1 MINKTKILITTGIF
15 PPDIGGPATY
25 AELVAGALAERGF
38 SVRVVSYLNRS
49 GRFGYEGREKSQSKI
64 KNYQV
69 SRVSNRWPKGFRHLI
84 FFLKIFSKTRK
95 ADAIFSL
102 NASSAGLPSLVCA
115 KLFKKRF
122 IIRIVGDYAW
132 EVGVGKGR
140 VSVLIDD
147 FQKSKKS
154 GWIGALYKLQGWICK
169 KADIVIV
176 PSIYLSD
183 VVKGWG
189 VPESKIKIIYNGV
202 DFKPSGLSKEEA
214 RNKIGIHGNIILSAG
229 RFVPWKGFR
238 MLIKIMPRLL
248 ELKQFARLVI
258 VGDGPDKKKLES
270 MIKNMKLDQKVFLAG
285 KKSKEELAAYLAA
298 SDMFVLN
305 SSYEG
310 FSHQI
315 LEAMTAGVP
324 VIASAAGG
332 NREVII
338 QGQNGFLVR
347 HNDEFNLI
355 EAIKTVWQNDEFR
368 EGLIGSGKETIARFS
383 PEKMV
388 EETIEFLIPNS

>member
-1 MINKTKILITTGIF
+1 MAAKLGASVAVLSYSSVWSFKDDKSQPYKI
-15 PPDIGGPATY
+15 
-25 AELVAGALAERGF
+25 
-38 SVRVVSYLNRS
+38 VRVW
-49 GRFGYEGREKSQSKI
+49 GK
-64 KNYQV
+64 
-69 SRVSNRWPKGFRHLI
+69 WPKGIKHLI
-84 FFLKIFSKTRK
+84 FGIKLLGLARK
-95 ADAIFSL
+95 FDTIYAL
-102 NASSAGLPSLVCA
+102 NVWSAGFPSLVAA
-115 KLFKKRF
+115 KLFKKKF
-122 IIRIVGDYAW
+122 VVRIVGDYAW

-140 VSVLIDD
+140 INVLIDD

-176 PSIYLSD
+176 PSRSLSD